1 MNELLKN
8 LKMDTNYALTENG
21 AITHVTTLSN
31 VLDMFAMGGS
41 MRNRS
46 DDDVINMF
54 KRAYEEDATLALK
67 CLFYLRDCRSGAGER
82 RFFRICI
89 KWLANE
95 YSEEME
101 HLIPLISEY
110 GRYDDLYS
118 LVGTPCEKAMFK
130 YIKQEVAPL
139 YELYSKEIRY

>member
-21 AITHVTTLSN
+21 ATTHVTTLDK

-54 KRAYEEDATLALK
+54 KQAYEEDATLALK
-67 CLFYLRDCRSGAGER
+67 CLFYLRDVRGGAGER
-82 RFFRICI
+82 RFFRVCI
-89 KWLANE
+89 KWLAKE
-95 YSEEME
+95 YPDEAK
-101 HLIPLISEY
+101 HLIPFCFEY
-110 GRYDDLYS
+110 GRVDDLYS
-118 LVGTPCEKAMFK
+118 LVDTPCEQAMFDYLK
-130 YIKQEVAPL
+130 TML
-139 YELYSKEIRY
+139 W